1 MMRAMSR
8 QDVGYLRVGEVSRR
22 VGVSEH
28 VLRAWERRY
37 GLVAPERSEAGYR
50 LYSEADVRAFETM
63 RAHVGAGLSAA
74 EAARAVLDGA
84 TGTQSP
90 PGEPD
95 ASAVRPGE
103 ASGHEGHADQLRR
116 SLETFDDETAQE
128 LLDRLLAQFSVET
141 VLDEVILPCLRALG
155 DGWEQGSVSVAQEHF
170 ASQLVR
176 ARLATLARGWGRGV
190 GPRAVLATAPHERHD
205 IALMI
210 FGICLHRWGWRIR
223 YLGADT
229 PTEELTAMVTAAP
242 PDLVVVTVT
251 APERRVDPAPFVE
264 LARRAPLALAGSQ
277 RAAELAESIGARL
290 LRGSPV
296 AAAQEVATTWPTSS
310 ADQ

>member
-1 MMRAMSR
+1 MMSVMSR

-37 GLVAPERSEAGYR
+37 GLVSPERSQAGYR

-74 EAARAVLDGA
+74 EAARAVLEAASGA
-84 TGTQSP
+84 DSP
-90 PGEPD
+90 RGVSTPT
-95 ASAVRPGE
+95 AVRQDEGV
-103 ASGHEGHADQLRR
+103 GHEAHADQLRA
-116 SLETFDDETAQE
+116 SLEAFDDESAQE

-141 VLDEVILPCLRALG
+141 VLEHVILPCLRSLG
-155 DGWEQGSVSVAQEHF
+155 EGWARGSVSVAQEHF

-176 ARLATLARGWGRGV
+176 SRLATLARGWGRGV
-190 GPRAVLATAPHERHD
+190 GPRAVLATAPQERHD
-205 IALMI
+205 MALMI

-229 PTEELTAMVTAAP
+229 PTEELTAMVTVAP

-251 APERRVDPAPFVE
+251 APAQRVDPAPLVE

-277 RAAELAESIGARL
+277 AAAELAETIGARL
-290 LRGSPV
+290 LQGSPV
-296 AAAQEVATTWPTSS
+296 AAAREVATTWQTG
-310 ADQ
+310 ATDQ